1 MLDRLR
7 RTPRARTGRRGERLA
22 ARYLRRRG
30 YRVIDRNVRLTQGEI
45 DLVCLDPDRRGI
57 VVVEV
62 RTRHDPG
69 RPARAYDSPES
80 SVGPD
85 KRRKLLSL
93 TRSLVRA
100 NGWEGRPVRIDLVA
114 VVLGAGKPVIR
125 HHVDAVR

>member
-1 MLDRLR
+1 MI
-7 RTPRARTGRRGERLA
+7 A
-22 ARYLRRRG
+22 
-30 YRVIDRNVRLTQGEI
+30 RNVRLAQGEI
-45 DLVCLDPDRRGI
+45 DLVCLDPQRRGI

-69 RPARAYDSPES
+69 RPPRAYDSPES

-93 TRSLVRA
+93 TRSLARA

-114 VVLGAGKPVIR
+114 VVLGDDRPVIR
-125 HHVDAVR
+125 HHIDAVR